1 MRSICRYTYSTLVN
15 GELMGDGGLQLVLG
29 RSDGADR
36 SKRLT
41 DDDLEENRQNIDA
54 AKERLR
60 GLRDEQQTGTD
71 SPDVPPAKK
80 DSARVNA

>member
-1 MRSICRYTYSTLVN
+1 MQI
-15 GELMGDGGLQLVLG
+15 E
-29 RSDGADR
+29 A
-36 SKRLT
+36 KRLT

-71 SPDVPPAKK
+71 SPDVPPA
-80 DSARVNA
+80 